1 MKQHG
6 VGQGID
12 GGDGHGKSGI
22 LGPIIVGIVVALVAG
37 GSAPWWW
44 TKVSQITRVLNP
56 PRSHLVVGS
65 FSYTTSGISLWVE
78 NTGTKSGAIDKV
90 RMVLYC
96 NGLYFKR
103 SDLPPELH
111 DAPDWQRHVW
121 GRDYDLPLDAS
132 KENSKTIPPQ
142 SSKTF
147 AYAISRTALPEIEN
161 SFPKNAP
168 VGSFWDALNNESI
181 ILLLDVQVS
190 DWSGKVE
197 HKVSKEPFDRLVY
210 SLLLNR

>member
-12 GGDGHGKSGI
+12 SGDGHGKSGT

-56 PRSHLVVGS
+56 PTSHLVVGS

-78 NTGTKSGAIDKV
+78 NTGTMSGAIDKV

-111 DAPDWQRHVW
+111 DAPDWQRHAW

-147 AYAISRTALPEIEN
+147 AYAIPTTLSEIEN

-190 DWSGKVE
+190 DLSSKVE